1 MKMGYIYLLCVAFM
15 FSFVGT
21 CVKLV
26 SPHFG
31 PDYVTFFRFS
41 IGVGFLLLLK
51 LIKYKKIKFDFA
63 SMKAVLPWILFGGV
77 VKWLAYLMENIA
89 LSQGASYSNIV
100 LQPAQTITITVVSIL
115 LFKEKFTAKK
125 LICILMCMTG
135 VLCISWNGRP
145 LEVFLENIALSGL
158 YVVAG
163 VFAGSHVLSQKMIG
177 DKMDIID
184 SNLAIFALSGL
195 ICGIPLIPKTLSGEL
210 AGLQIGPVVVLSI
223 IAIGFFTGIGFYLNA
238 KAIPLV
244 PFYMVPILQSTMVFF
259 ALIWGML
266 FFDEK
271 ITVYVI
277 CGTILFV
284 LGLIGLNLSSG
295 TKKQTKEA

>member
-1 MKMGYIYLLCVAFM
+1 MGYVYLLLVAFM

-21 CVKLV
+21 CVKTV
-26 SPHFG
+26 SPYFG
-31 PDYVTFFRFS
+31 PEYVTFFRFS
-41 IGVGFLLLLK
+41 IGVEFLLLLK
-51 LIKYKKIKFDFA
+51 LIKYKKISFNFA
-63 SMKAVLPWILFGGV
+63 SMKKVLPWIIFGGV

-89 LSQGASYSNIV
+89 LAQGASYSNIV
-100 LQPAQTITITVVSIL
+100 LQPAQTITITVLSIV
-115 LFKEKFTAKK
+115 LFREKFTVKK
-125 LICILMCMTG
+125 LLCILMCMTG

-145 LEVFLENIALSGL
+145 LADFVANIALSGL
-158 YVVAG
+158 YVIAG

-177 DKMDIID
+177 DRMDIID
-184 SNLAIFALSGL
+184 SNLAIFTISGL
-195 ICGIPLIPKTLSGEL
+195 ICGVPLIPDVISGQLSGI
-210 AGLQIGPVVVLSI
+210 QIGPLVVISI

-277 CGTILFV
+277 CGTVLFV
-284 LGLIGLNLSSG
+284 LGLIGLNLSSAA
-295 TKKQTKEA
+295 KKQTKEA

>member
-1 MKMGYIYLLCVAFM
+1 MGYVYLLFVAFM

-21 CVKLV
+21 CVKTV
-26 SPHFG
+26 SPHFS
-31 PDYVTFFRFS
+31 PEFVTFFRFS
-41 IGVGFLLLLK
+41 IGVLFLLLLK
-51 LIKYKKIKFDFA
+51 LIKNRKIHFDFFCL
-63 SMKAVLPWILFGGV
+63 KAVLPWVIFGGV

-89 LSQGASYSNIV
+89 LAQGASYSNIV
-100 LQPAQTITITVVSIL
+100 LQPAQTITITVVSIV
-115 LFKEKFTAKK
+115 LFKEKFTLRK

-145 LEVFLENIALSGL
+145 LADFVANIALSGL
-158 YVVAG
+158 YVIAG

-184 SNLAIFALSGL
+184 SNLAIFVISGL
-195 ICGIPLIPKTLSGEL
+195 ISAVPLVPQIASGCL
-210 AGLQIGPVVVLSI
+210 TGLQIGPLVVVSI

-271 ITVYVI
+271 ITVYVV
-277 CGTILFV
+277 CGTVLFV
-284 LGLIGLNLSSG
+284 AGLIGLNLSNG
-295 TKKQTKEA
+295 AKKQIKEA